1 MVETGQYRHRV
12 RERIG
17 SPRSRTLILYCL
29 LWVNRAVLPR
39 AVTLRFT
46 SNSGH
51 VAATQLTDAFQPD
64 AICRTPFARADHR
77 AVKREIPTY
86 FTSGQPPSLI
96 GRKAW
101 AAGIVSIRL

>member
-17 SPRSRTLILYCL
+17 SPPIPNSHPL
-29 LWVNRAVLPR
+29 LSAMGHRAVLPR

-64 AICRTPFARADHR
+64 AICHATLR
-77 AVKREIPTY
+77 VPT
-86 FTSGQPPSLI
+86 
-96 GRKAW
+96 
-101 AAGIVSIRL
+101 IVP